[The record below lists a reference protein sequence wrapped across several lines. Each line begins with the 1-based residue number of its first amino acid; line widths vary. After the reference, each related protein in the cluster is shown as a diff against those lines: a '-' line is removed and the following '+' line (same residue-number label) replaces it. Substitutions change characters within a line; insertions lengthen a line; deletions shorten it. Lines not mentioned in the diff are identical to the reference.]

1 VNDVDDPVL
10 RAIFSRR
17 VVRNMTDQ
25 PVTGADLEVVLR
37 AARAAPSAGNRRL
50 QPVVPV
56 SDPAQLRLLRMV
68 SPGMLAR
75 PQAAAVICIDRARGE
90 AYGFAPDTPGLYID
104 VGTRAAT
111 MLLAA
116 HALGLAA
123 QPVTS
128 FSRVAAARLLGLR
141 VSLEPRMI
149 VCLGHPAVDQP
160 PPMGGWRSAVGAS
173 E

>member
-1 VNDVDDPVL
+1 MNAGDDPVL
-10 RAIFSRR
+10 HAIFTRR
-17 VVRNMTDQ
+17 VVRNMTDEA
-25 PVTGADLEVVLR
+25 VAGSDFDTVLR

-56 SDPAQLRLLRMV
+56 SDTAQLRLLRMV

-75 PQAAAVICIDRARGE
+75 PRAAAVVCIDLARAE

-104 VGTRAAT
+104 VGTIAAT

-128 FSRVAAARLLGLR
+128 FSRVAAARLLALPAE
-141 VSLEPRMI
+141 LEPRMI
-149 VCLGHPAVDQP
+149 VCLGHPAVEQP
-160 PPMGGWRSAVGAS
+160 PPMGGWRSSTAA
-173 E
+173 